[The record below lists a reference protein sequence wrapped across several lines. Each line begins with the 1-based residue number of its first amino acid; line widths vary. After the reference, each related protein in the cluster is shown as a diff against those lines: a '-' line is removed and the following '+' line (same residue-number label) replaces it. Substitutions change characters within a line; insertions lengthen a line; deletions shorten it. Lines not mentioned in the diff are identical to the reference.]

1 MTSKEQKGL
10 KHSLKTDI
18 DIAARWIAL
27 AVIGKEIGAK
37 EDPKATQTREA
48 IISNLQE
55 IRASIQEKTQKYLET
70 IDAAI
75 NTIS

>member
-18 DIAARWIAL
+18 DTAARWIAL